1 MGQNKQHIKKKKTTK
16 NVFIHEILIYKW
28 FYLDSD
34 VIL

>member
-1 MGQNKQHIKKKKTTK
+1 MGQNKQHISKKKQK
-16 NVFIHEILIYKW
+16 NVFIHEIVTYKW